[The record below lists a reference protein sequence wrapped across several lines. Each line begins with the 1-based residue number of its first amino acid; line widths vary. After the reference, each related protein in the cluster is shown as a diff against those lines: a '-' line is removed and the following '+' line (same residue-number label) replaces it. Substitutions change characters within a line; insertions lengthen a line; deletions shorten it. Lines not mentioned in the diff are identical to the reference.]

1 MLSAVGNVKVALRTR
16 LGRRAGAVRSEV
28 FLDSFHFSGILQEK
42 VLPGNTQIS
51 MRTRITI
58 TISLPRKMAQQVEK
72 TMQREHRTRSELFR
86 EAFRTYLGT
95 RRFPEETPTP
105 SELRAIRRG
114 EAAIKRGDYIT
125 LDELRRE
132 ETLARRPRR
141 ARAKSATSIKRR
153 TSTTY

>member
-1 MLSAVGNVKVALRTR
+1 
-16 LGRRAGAVRSEV
+16 
-28 FLDSFHFSGILQEK
+28 
-42 VLPGNTQIS
+42 

-72 TMQREHRTRSELFR
+72 TMQREQRTRSELFR

-95 RRFPEETPTP
+95 RRFREETPTP

-114 EAAIKRGDYIT
+114 EAAIKRGEYIT

-141 ARAKSATSIKRR
+141 ARAKIA
-153 TSTTY
+153 